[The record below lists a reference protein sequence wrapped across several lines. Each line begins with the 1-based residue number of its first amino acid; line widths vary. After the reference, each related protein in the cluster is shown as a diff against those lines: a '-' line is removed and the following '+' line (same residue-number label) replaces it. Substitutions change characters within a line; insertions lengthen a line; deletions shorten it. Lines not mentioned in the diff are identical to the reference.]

1 MEVEVAFSDS
11 AEQESFRIFLFDF
24 QPLSAPLVQK
34 FCSLPELSPPPA
46 PTNAADDGKV
56 TRGRIRSDVA
66 ILEQK
71 EKTMKKE
78 KDDTTTT
85 NNNNNNNLLA
95 NRIVNDGD

>member
-24 QPLSAPLVQK
+24 QPFPVPLLQK
-34 FCSLPELSPPPA
+34 TCCLPELSPPPA
-46 PTNAADDGKV
+46 PTNVAADGKV

-66 ILEQK
+66 MLEQK
-71 EKTMKKE
+71 KKTKKKE
-78 KDDTTTT
+78 TDDT
-85 NNNNNNNLLA
+85 NNNNNNLLA